1 MCCTNQA
8 IESDCS
14 QKFISNRKLCAFLG
28 FAFQTIP
35 PYEPLIFPLPGDTVE
50 QMIQSM
56 PTSYKDIINSCIDQV
71 SGDKTTVPQSTAESI
86 INATPTP
93 TTTLA
98 SNCKNRFTTQQY
110 SDLSM
115 LVEDSDETE
124 SIQEDANDPEWN
136 FEPPTRIQ
144 KTQ

>member
-1 MCCTNQA
+1 M
-8 IESDCS
+8 
-14 QKFISNRKLCAFLG
+14 
-28 FAFQTIP
+28 
-35 PYEPLIFPLPGDTVE
+35 
-50 QMIQSM
+50 
-56 PTSYKDIINSCIDQV
+56 
-71 SGDKTTVPQSTAESI
+71 
-86 INATPTP
+86 P

-98 SNCKNRFTTQQY
+98 SNCKNRFTTHKY

-136 FEPPTRIQ
+136 FEPPQRIQ

>member
-1 MCCTNQA
+1 MLQ
-8 IESDCS
+8 
-14 QKFISNRKLCAFLG
+14 
-28 FAFQTIP
+28 FQTIP
-35 PYEPLIFPLPGDTVE
+35 PYEPLNFPLPGDTLD

-71 SGDKTTVPQSTAESI
+71 ASDKPTNDTNPIQ
-86 INATPTP
+86 TP

-98 SNCKNRFTTQQY
+98 SNCKNRFTTHKY

-136 FEPPTRIQ
+136 FEPPQRIQ

>member
-1 MCCTNQA
+1 MT
-8 IESDCS
+8 SD
-14 QKFISNRKLCAFLG
+14 KLA
-28 FAFQTIP
+28 
-35 PYEPLIFPLPGDTVE
+35 
-50 QMIQSM
+50 
-56 PTSYKDIINSCIDQV
+56 PT
-71 SGDKTTVPQSTAESI
+71 QSTNETNPA
-86 INATPTP
+86 PTP

-98 SNCKNRFTTQQY
+98 SNCKNRFTTHKY

-136 FEPPTRIQ
+136 FEPPQRIQ